1 MFHYIL
7 FVIKGLKWL
16 KFKEF
21 QKYGNTNSCITCD
34 QFLFFLKKSFS
45 QMKEGKY
52 VFHYLCKAC
61 INVVIILIISKAP
74 CICCFKFVS
83 QTKDICKLCK
93 YEYIFLC
100 FSMYTFLFF
109 SIIMQAYLY
118 FHVIRYFLLIAAFL
132 YHILVYKNDE

>member
-34 QFLFFLKKSFS
+34 QFLFFFLKKSFF

-61 INVVIILIISKAP
+61 INVVKILIISKAP
-74 CICCFKFVS
+74 CICYFKFVS
-83 QTKDICKLCK
+83 QTKTSVNFVNMSTFFCVFPCTPFCFFHYNASIPLFSCYKVFLINCG
-93 YEYIFLC
+93 IFVSHTC
-100 FSMYTFLFF
+100 
-109 SIIMQAYLY
+109 I
-118 FHVIRYFLLIAAFL
+118 
-132 YHILVYKNDE
+132 

>member
-1 MFHYIL
+1 MVTQTHVLHATSSF
-7 FVIKGLKWL
+7 
-16 KFKEF
+16 
-21 QKYGNTNSCITCD
+21 
-34 QFLFFLKKSFS
+34 FFLKKSFF

-74 CICCFKFVS
+74 CICYFKFVS
-83 QTKDICKLCK
+83 QRKTSVN
-93 YEYIFLC
+93 FVNM
-100 FSMYTFLFF
+100 STFFVFFHVHLFVF